1 MHIEA
6 HASEYVTITAPNV
19 DLLDAKTVRG
29 DVHGAAIVAK
39 SKG

>member
-6 HASEYVTITAPNV
+6 YPAEHVTITAPNV
-19 DLLDAKTVRG
+19 DLLNAETVGG

-39 SKG
+39 SKS